1 MANQSFEVT
10 VIDEWPKLKLIVR
23 RGPNVRSE
31 GPFQYDI
38 ANSQFEPAVK
48 DALRLAVDAILNSRK
63 GRG

>member
-23 RGPNVRSE
+23 RGPNVRTE

-48 DALRLAVDAILNSRK
+48 DALRLAVESILTSRRSK
-63 GRG
+63 